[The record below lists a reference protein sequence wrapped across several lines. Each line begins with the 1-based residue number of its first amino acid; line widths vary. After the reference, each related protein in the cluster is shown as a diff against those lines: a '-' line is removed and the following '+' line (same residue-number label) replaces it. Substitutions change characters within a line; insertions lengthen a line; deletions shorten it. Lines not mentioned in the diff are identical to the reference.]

1 MDNAVRRAHL
11 PMLRITGQ
19 ILVSMDNGIG
29 YCLRYCG
36 LDIRQFFQ
44 CGIQMGNE
52 SRHRHSGKAFITGDR
67 IKYDFHLIPAAL
79 RSLLQKFFFF
89 RHLNV
94 FPLCYHVL
102 LISAPIIA
110 LFFIIF

>member
-1 MDNAVRRAHL
+1 
-11 PMLRITGQ
+11 
-19 ILVSMDNGIG
+19 MDNGIG
-29 YCLRYCG
+29 HRLRYCG

-67 IKYDFHLIPAAL
+67 VKYDLHLIPAAL